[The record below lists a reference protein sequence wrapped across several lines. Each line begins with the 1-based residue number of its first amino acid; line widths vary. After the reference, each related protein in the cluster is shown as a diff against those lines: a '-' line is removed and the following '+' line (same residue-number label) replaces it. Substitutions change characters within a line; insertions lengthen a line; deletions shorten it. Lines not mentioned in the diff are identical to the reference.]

1 MVSVIK
7 AFEQRGHCKPSH
19 RIGPVPRHFGE
30 RREDEPALP
39 EPGMR
44 DDQPRRTVDHLASV
58 ENQIEVP
65 RPRRA
70 GMRTGPA
77 ELLLE
82 GQQMAVPG
90 QNGRARRGIPDIL
103 RSRMDCDVNVT

>member
-44 DDQPRRTVDHLASV
+44 DDQPRRTVDRLARV
-58 ENQIEVP
+58 KNQIEVQ

-70 GMRTGPA
+70 GCGRGRPNSCSRASRWPFQARTA
-77 ELLLE
+77 
-82 GQQMAVPG
+82 
-90 QNGRARRGIPDIL
+90 ARDGAYLTFYARGWT
-103 RSRMDCDVNVT
+103 VT